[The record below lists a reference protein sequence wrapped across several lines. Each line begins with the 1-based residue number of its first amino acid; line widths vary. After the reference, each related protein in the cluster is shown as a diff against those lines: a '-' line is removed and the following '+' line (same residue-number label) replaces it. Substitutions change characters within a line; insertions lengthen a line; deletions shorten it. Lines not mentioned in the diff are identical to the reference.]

1 MAKQSILDA
10 RMQCPECESVV
21 SVGLCEPDID
31 GEGSLGCPC
40 CLTNE
45 NKRVAMKECKPVA
58 SMFSRSA
65 RRRRESDGKKKKEQ

>member
-45 NKRVAMKECKPVA
+45 NKRVAMKRLV
-58 SMFSRSA
+58 R
-65 RRRRESDGKKKKEQ
+65 